1 MIQEMPFMRDPKL
14 KLEKEKLI
22 LSKKKDQDDF
32 LDMIMKRKDSKDMET
47 EDFKTLELD
56 EDELLIQKWN
66 REQKQ
71 AIMAD

>member
-1 MIQEMPFMRDPKL
+1 MPFMRDPKL